1 MAAEPKRYEFVRD
14 TRGLVWDLL
23 LYIPTTVALILV
35 GSRLW
40 FAGDQGL
47 AYVVVFA
54 TTFII
59 LIGFNRI
66 FKTRL
71 MMLPGAPT
79 ALSVSKAGVDLTL
92 KSGAQIQLV
101 KNVRFFSDLAGRS
114 IGLTG
119 VDLTGKSHQHIFHKG
134 QFASESEFGEA
145 KASLRI
151 FK

>member
-1 MAAEPKRYEFVRD
+1 MAADARRYQFVRD
-14 TRGLVWDLL
+14 TRGMMWDLV
-23 LYIPTTVALILV
+23 LYVPTAIALIIV

-40 FAGDQGL
+40 FSGDEGF

-71 MMLPGAPT
+71 MMLPSAPT
-79 ALSVSKAGVDLTL
+79 SLSVSKAGVDLTL
-92 KSGAQIQLV
+92 KSGVQVQLV

-119 VDLTGKSHQHIFHKG
+119 IDLSGKSHQHIFHKG

-145 KASLRI
+145 KASLRV

>member
-1 MAAEPKRYEFVRD
+1 MATEPKKYEFVADR
-14 TRGLVWDLL
+14 RGMVWDIL
-23 LYIPTTVALILV
+23 LYVPTAIALVIV
-35 GSRLW
+35 GSQLW
-40 FAGDQGL
+40 YSGDQGL

-54 TTFII
+54 TTFIV

-71 MMLPGAPT
+71 MLLPGAPT
-79 ALSVSKAGVDLTL
+79 SLAVSKTGVDLTL
-92 KSGAQIQLV
+92 RSGVQVQLV

-114 IGLTG
+114 IGLAG
-119 VDLTGKSHQHIFHKG
+119 IDLAGKSHQHIFHKG
-134 QFASESEFGEA
+134 QFASEAEFGEA

>member
-1 MAAEPKRYEFVRD
+1 MAADAKKYEFVRD
-14 TRGLVWDLL
+14 TRGMTWDLA

-40 FAGDQGL
+40 FAGDHGF
-47 AYVVVFA
+47 AYAVVFA

-71 MMLPGAPT
+71 MMLPNAPT
-79 ALSVSKAGVDLTL
+79 AISVSKAGVDLTL
-92 KSGAQIQLV
+92 KNGAQIQLV
-101 KNVRFFSDLAGRS
+101 KDVRFFSDLAGRS
-114 IGLTG
+114 IGLAGT
-119 VDLTGKSHQHIFHKG
+119 DLTGKAHQHIFHKG
-134 QFASESEFGEA
+134 QFASESEFGEV